1 MSDNTM
7 NRQAEDT
14 AKERIHGSS
23 EIEEAIMKAIDA
35 VKDEKTDSAQR
46 AHMPSKSNSQT
57 HATLSMSIH
66 QQDAGDIVSFM
77 SDASGYLF

>member
-46 AHMPSKSNSQT
+46 AHMPSKSNS
-57 HATLSMSIH
+57 
-66 QQDAGDIVSFM
+66 
-77 SDASGYLF
+77 